1 MSVLLR
7 AAGNVYGIGT
17 VLGVDAEVTFEPYG
31 VPSDPT
37 PAGPAV
43 SFDSAAF
50 DVDAFDADAFDGV
63 DV

>member
-1 MSVLLR
+1 MAMRRVPRKQVPKPRRPARGDHQVVVTTILGTPESGG
-7 AAGNVYGIGT
+7 AG
-17 VLGVDAEVTFEPYG
+17 E
-31 VPSDPT
+31 
-37 PAGPAV
+37 